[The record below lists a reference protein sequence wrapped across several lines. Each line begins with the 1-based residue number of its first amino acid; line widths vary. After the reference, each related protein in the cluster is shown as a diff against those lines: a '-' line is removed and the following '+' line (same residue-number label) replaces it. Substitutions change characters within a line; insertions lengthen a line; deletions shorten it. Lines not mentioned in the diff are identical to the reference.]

1 MANFR
6 LLPSGNWNAQVRV
19 KGKSP
24 QSKTFSTKAD
34 AESWAN
40 QIEAVT
46 MDRKH
51 HTIYTLGMTY
61 CETMLKGKGSYD
73 HALKI
78 VEHLGRHFTQPIHE
92 ITPQMINDF
101 KIMRLKKVKPSTC
114 RTQLAFMSRFYRFA
128 KRGLLID
135 IHNPVSDIALPKPD
149 RSSDKVIRASE
160 LERLLAKLSP
170 TMQLIV
176 ELAYETAMRRSEILK
191 LTKDCLH
198 LKDRIADV
206 IDGKNGTRSVPLT
219 HRAVEILE
227 LAQLM
232 ATLERHPH
240 STIFTVTPHAVSQA
254 VRLARVKA
262 GLDSSVRLH
271 QLRHTRITNVAKKGF
286 NNAQIMIVSGHRDT
300 RSVARY
306 SHLNVRDVL
315 QLID

>member
-19 KGKSP
+19 KGNRP
-24 QSKTFSTKAD
+24 QSKTFSTKTE
-34 AESWAN
+34 AESWAT
-40 QIEAVT
+40 QLEAVT

-51 HTIYTLGMTY
+51 HTIYTLGMIY
-61 CETMLKGKGSYD
+61 CETMLKGKGSYN

-78 VEHLGRHFTQPIHE
+78 VEHLGSHFTQPINQ
-92 ITPQMINDF
+92 ITPQMVNDF

-149 RSSDKVIRASE
+149 RSSDKVISANE
-160 LERLLAKLSP
+160 LERLLAKLSVIMKP
-170 TMQLIV
+170 IV

-198 LKDRIADV
+198 LEERIADV

-227 LAQLM
+227 LAQLC
-232 ATLERHPH
+232 AIVERHPNNL
-240 STIFTVTPHAVSQA
+240 IFPVTPHAVSQA

-315 QLID
+315 HLID